1 MNVDKLISSR
11 PHNATIALF
20 GEVTE
25 DNDRIALLQIRPG
38 MREGHPA
45 ALMLRRWGRG
55 HDSRGDGQ
63 TWYFD
68 KREDAIA
75 TAKCWVNTGRT
86 PVRELF
92 Q

>member
-1 MNVDKLISSR
+1 MDVANLISSR

-38 MREGHPA
+38 RREGQRE
-45 ALMLRRWGRG
+45 ALMLRRWGYG
-55 HDSRGDGQ
+55 HECFGSGQ
-63 TWYFD
+63 TWYFNT
-68 KREDAIA
+68 REEAIKV
-75 TAKCWVNTGRT
+75 AKCWVDTGRT